1 MVSVLICRRR
11 DVSYKMNQKF
21 QGNMQKYLVDGYDFL
36 NYSFLCLKS
45 HGPSF
50 LKLKAAMMASA
61 SLILCTVYT
70 KCGMIIL
77 PYKTTLCPAGINIIW
92 EKTLWC
98 FFMKKIIHFDRWLY
112 WKGEESTILYMTTWN
127 EDYCVVILF
136 ILFVYLKKQSKM
148 IGQAGDVS
156 NAAWYISS
164 WWYFMFL
171 FRGLFVE
178 QINQLII
185 RLLHVFFLFL
195 LSLQWKFTKGTFTI
209 KCHWSIAHTS
219 RSGSLCSWSMGG

>member
-1 MVSVLICRRR
+1 MIFSTTLFFVWNHMGHPFS
-11 DVSYKMNQKF
+11 N
-21 QGNMQKYLVDGYDFL
+21 
-36 NYSFLCLKS
+36 
-45 HGPSF
+45 
-50 LKLKAAMMASA
+50 LKLLWWHQHHS
-61 SLILCTVYT
+61 LCTVYT

-77 PYKTTLCPAGINIIW
+77 PYKTTLCPVGINIIW

-112 WKGEESTILYMTTWN
+112 WKGEESSILYMTTWN

-156 NAAWYISS
+156 NVAWYISS

-185 RLLHVFFLFL
+185 RLLHVFSF
-195 LSLQWKFTKGTFTI
+195 FTF
-209 KCHWSIAHTS
+209 IAVEVYQGNLYH
-219 RSGSLCSWSMGG
+219 

>member
-1 MVSVLICRRR
+1 MIFSTTLFFVWNHMGHPFS
-11 DVSYKMNQKF
+11 N
-21 QGNMQKYLVDGYDFL
+21 
-36 NYSFLCLKS
+36 
-45 HGPSF
+45 
-50 LKLKAAMMASA
+50 LKLLWWHQHHSYYAQYIPSVEWLFC
-61 SLILCTVYT
+61 LI
-70 KCGMIIL
+70 KL
-77 PYKTTLCPAGINIIW
+77 PYALLVSISFG

-148 IGQAGDVS
+148 IGQAGDV
-156 NAAWYISS
+156 NNVAWYISS

-185 RLLHVFFLFL
+185 RLLHVFSF
-195 LSLQWKFTKGTFTI
+195 FTF
-209 KCHWSIAHTS
+209 IAVEVYQGNLYH
-219 RSGSLCSWSMGG
+219 